1 MSVDRSFAR
10 AVQSWLE
17 DDLAAVPDPRPVYDR
32 VFMQLPTTPQ
42 RRRWSVSIWRR
53 GGSSTVHRAGAPA
66 SLNVRRDRTMFSAV
80 RVGATVGV
88 VLLSGGFLLA
98 NLSGN
103 GGGDPGGGPFAAE
116 SPSPVASA
124 SPAPSIVPAGDL
136 TVLATGTLGSRSGGG
151 AGTDVVTPDSIAQ
164 ARGWSMDRP
173 IEMTDPRLTGTLSYV
188 SNNGDSFDWPDR
200 AGYHVG
206 WGTWQL
212 TAGDGTWDGDF
223 TKVATSLDSYL
234 ETAWLVGS
242 GSNEG
247 LSAWLEVTNAD
258 SVRADGQGVDLPG
271 RPTTRP
277 LGPLVG
283 RQVCYQTTR
292 RSRAARAWARSRS
305 SLDRNG
311 TSRSRAVAYRKASAG
326 SPGKA
331 GGRQSC
337 GRDRGS
343 GRQLRDADALRLEEV
358 LDPHRRVA
366 VQLDPTLRG
375 QQARSPSTRRD

>member
-66 SLNVRRDRTMFSAV
+66 SLNVRRNRTMFSAV

-116 SPSPVASA
+116 SPSPMAST

-136 TVLATGTLGSRSGGG
+136 TVLATGTLGSQSGGSFG
-151 AGTDVVTPDSIAQ
+151 SEVVTPDSVTQ
-164 ARGWSMDRP
+164 SRDWSMDRS

-188 SNNGDSFDWPDR
+188 SNNGDSFGWPDR

-206 WGTWQL
+206 WGTWRL
-212 TAGDGTWDGDF
+212 TAGGGTWDGDF
-223 TKVATSLDSYL
+223 TKVATSLDTYL
-234 ETAWLVGS
+234 ESAWLVGS

-247 LSAWLEVTNAD
+247 LSAWLEVTNSGTDAPQ
-258 SVRADGQGVDLPG
+258 VRALIFPG
-271 RPTTRP
+271 APP
-277 LGPLVG
+277 P
-283 RQVCYQTTR
+283 
-292 RSRAARAWARSRS
+292 
-305 SLDRNG
+305 DR
-311 TSRSRAVAYRKASAG
+311 
-326 SPGKA
+326 
-331 GGRQSC
+331 
-337 GRDRGS
+337 
-343 GRQLRDADALRLEEV
+343 
-358 LDPHRRVA
+358 
-366 VQLDPTLRG
+366 
-375 QQARSPSTRRD
+375 